1 MEVRIVACGIFQLE
15 LERVLE
21 EIKEEWASAVDE
33 FSVTY
38 VASALH
44 VDLDKLKN
52 GITEALDRVTE
63 EKIVLFYGSMCHHEV
78 SEFTEKYHV
87 IRPQHRNCIELIL
100 GKERQ
105 KELEASARIFYL
117 TPGWLRNWENIFRQ
131 GQGWDEIDARQNF
144 GFYDK
149 ILLLD
154 TGVSEFNDEDILEFY
169 EYTQVPIEI
178 ESVGL
183 DVFKEHV
190 AESLKEALAQKAPSY
205 ISSIA

>member
-15 LERVLE
+15 FERVLE
-21 EIKEEWASAVDE
+21 EIIAEWASTDE
-33 FSVTY
+33 FKVTY
-38 VASALH
+38 TAPALH
-44 VDLDKLKN
+44 VDYDKLKDS
-52 GITEALDRVTE
+52 ITEALDMVTE
-63 EKIVLFYGSMCHHEV
+63 EKIVLFFGSMCHPEL
-78 SEFTEKYHV
+78 SEFTVKYHV
-87 IRPQHRNCIELIL
+87 IRPQPRNCIELVL

-105 KELEASARIFYL
+105 KELEASARVFYL
-117 TPGWLRNWENIFRQ
+117 TLGWLRNWQNIFRQ

-178 ESVGL
+178 VSVKL
-183 DVFKEHV
+183 VVFKEHV
-190 AESLKEALAQKAPSY
+190 AETLKEALAKKVSTD
-205 ISSIA
+205 IS